1 MLGFF
6 WYLDSGIVIV
16 LDKKIF
22 IFFLTQPL
30 NQTRVRRDLKE
41 VFVLAW

>member
-6 WYLDSGIVIV
+6 WYLDSGIIIL

-22 IFFLTQPL
+22 IFFL
-30 NQTRVRRDLKE
+30 KE